1 MNMYKHILMAIDSI
15 TQSDETMDITKEFA
29 TNEGARVS
37 LLYTMPHLG
46 SNGLDYQLPSIN
58 DIEARIIEVA
68 RGRLSA
74 AANAHDL
81 GDADEAVVLG
91 NTHDIILDT
100 AKAKKVDLIVVN
112 NDNQQASLIADAPCD
127 ILAVRCQ

>member
-15 TQSDETMDITKEFA
+15 THSDETMDITKEFA

-46 SNGLDYQLPSIN
+46 ASGLDYQLPSIN

-68 RGRLSA
+68 KGRLAA

-81 GDADEAVVLG
+81 SDADEAVVLG
-91 NTHDIILDT
+91 NSHDVILDT
-100 AKAKKVDLIVVN
+100 ANAKKVDLIVVN
-112 NDNQQASLIADAPCD
+112 NDNQQAALIADAPCD

>member
-15 TQSDETMDITKEFA
+15 THSDETMDVTKEFA

-46 SNGLDYQLPSIN
+46 ANGLDYQLPSIN
-58 DIEARIIEVA
+58 DIEARIVEVA
-68 RGRLSA
+68 KGRLAA

-81 GDADEAVVLG
+81 SDADEAVVLG

-100 AKAKKVDLIVVN
+100 ARAKKVDLIVVN
-112 NDNQQASLIADAPCD
+112 NDNQQAALIADAPCD